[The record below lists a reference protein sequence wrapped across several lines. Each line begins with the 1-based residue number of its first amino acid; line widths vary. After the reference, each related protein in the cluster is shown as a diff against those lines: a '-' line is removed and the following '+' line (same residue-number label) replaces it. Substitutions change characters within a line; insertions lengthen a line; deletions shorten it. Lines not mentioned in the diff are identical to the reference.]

1 MSKPS
6 INLNQMLYNL
16 DMGNKEWYNS
26 LDSELKKTFSSYV
39 SMRFASSVKSNKI
52 LQESY
57 IESVNE
63 FCNKYFSTIQ
73 KHEGDSLLFWKL
85 LCLCGSGQKQFHPW
99 LKAPKGKGK
108 KTKIFDFL
116 QSCYP
121 NYKNDEIETLISVL
135 DKKEIKEMAKQ
146 AGLDDKEIKLLIK

>member
-135 DKKEIKEMAKQ
+135 DRKEIKEMAKQ

>member
-1 MSKPS
+1 
-6 INLNQMLYNL
+6 MLYNL
-16 DMGNKEWYNS
+16 DVDNKEWYEG

-121 NYKNDEIETLISVL
+121 NYKNDEIETLINVL
-135 DKKEIKEMAKQ
+135 DKKEIKELAKQ

>member
-1 MSKPS
+1 
-6 INLNQMLYNL
+6 MLYNL
-16 DMGNKEWYNS
+16 DVGNKEWYNS

-135 DKKEIKEMAKQ
+135 DRKEIKEMAKQ

>member
-1 MSKPS
+1 
-6 INLNQMLYNL
+6 MLYNL

-121 NYKNDEIETLISVL
+121 NYKNDEIETLINVL
-135 DKKEIKEMAKQ
+135 DKKEIKELAKQ

>member
-1 MSKPS
+1 
-6 INLNQMLYNL
+6 MLYNL
-16 DMGNKEWYNS
+16 DVGNKEWYNS

-146 AGLDDKEIKLLIK
+146 AGLDDKEIKLLMK

>member
-1 MSKPS
+1 
-6 INLNQMLYNL
+6 MLYNL

-135 DKKEIKEMAKQ
+135 DKKEIKELAKQ

>member
-1 MSKPS
+1 VSKPS

>member
-1 MSKPS
+1 
-6 INLNQMLYNL
+6 MLYNL
-16 DMGNKEWYNS
+16 DVGNKEWYNS

-121 NYKNDEIETLISVL
+121 NYKNDEIETLINVL
-135 DKKEIKEMAKQ
+135 DKKEIKELAKQ

>member
-16 DMGNKEWYNS
+16 DVGNKEWYEG

-121 NYKNDEIETLISVL
+121 NYKNDEIETLINVL
-135 DKKEIKEMAKQ
+135 DKKEIKELAKQ

>member
-1 MSKPS
+1 
-6 INLNQMLYNL
+6 MLYNL
-16 DMGNKEWYNS
+16 DVGNKEWYNS

-146 AGLDDKEIKLLIK
+146 AGLDDKEINLLIK

>member
-16 DMGNKEWYNS
+16 DVGNKEWYNS

-135 DKKEIKEMAKQ
+135 DKKEIKELAKQ

>member
-1 MSKPS
+1 
-6 INLNQMLYNL
+6 MLYNL
-16 DMGNKEWYNS
+16 DVGNKEWYNS

-135 DKKEIKEMAKQ
+135 DKKEIKELAKQ

>member
-16 DMGNKEWYNS
+16 DVGNKEWYEG

-135 DKKEIKEMAKQ
+135 DKKEIKELAKQ

>member
-1 MSKPS
+1 MIYFGINDSGPQTLTLAPS
-6 INLNQMLYNL
+6 FL
-16 DMGNKEWYNS
+16 
-26 LDSELKKTFSSYV
+26 
-39 SMRFASSVKSNKI
+39 
-52 LQESY
+52 
-57 IESVNE
+57 
-63 FCNKYFSTIQ
+63 
-73 KHEGDSLLFWKL
+73 
-85 LCLCGSGQKQFHPW
+85 
-99 LKAPKGKGK
+99 

>member
-1 MSKPS
+1 
-6 INLNQMLYNL
+6 
-16 DMGNKEWYNS
+16 MGNKEWYNS

>member
-1 MSKPS
+1 VSKPS

-16 DMGNKEWYNS
+16 DVGNKEWYNS

-135 DKKEIKEMAKQ
+135 DKKEIKELAKQ

>member
-1 MSKPS
+1 
-6 INLNQMLYNL
+6 
-16 DMGNKEWYNS
+16 MGNKEWYNS

-135 DKKEIKEMAKQ
+135 DKKEIKELAKQ

>member
-1 MSKPS
+1 
-6 INLNQMLYNL
+6 MLYNL

-26 LDSELKKTFSSYV
+26 LDNELKKTFSSYV

-135 DKKEIKEMAKQ
+135 DKKEIKELAKQ

>member
-1 MSKPS
+1 VSKPS

-16 DMGNKEWYNS
+16 DIGNKDWYNS
-26 LDSELKKTFSSYV
+26 LDNEIKKTFSPYV
-39 SMRFASSVKSNKI
+39 GMRFASSVKSNKV

-99 LKAPKGKGK
+99 IKAPKGKGK
-108 KTKIFDFL
+108 KTKIFDFIR
-116 QSCYP
+116 SCYP
-121 NYKNDEIETLISVL
+121 NYKDDEVEAMIKIL
-135 DKKEIKEMAKQ
+135 DKKEIKQLAKS
-146 AGLDDKEIKLLIK
+146 AGLDDKEIKLLVK

>member
-1 MSKPS
+1 
-6 INLNQMLYNL
+6 MLYNL

-135 DKKEIKEMAKQ
+135 DRKEIKEMAKQ

>member
-39 SMRFASSVKSNKI
+39 STRFASSVKSNKI

-135 DKKEIKEMAKQ
+135 DRKEIKEMAKQ

>member
-1 MSKPS
+1 
-6 INLNQMLYNL
+6 MLYNL
-16 DMGNKEWYNS
+16 DVGNKEWYNS

-85 LCLCGSGQKQFHPW
+85 LCLCGSGQKQFHP
-99 LKAPKGKGK
+99 
-108 KTKIFDFL
+108 L
-116 QSCYP
+116 QCV
-121 NYKNDEIETLISVL
+121 NYYSHQLFQRGTATGSGLCPVIEFCG
-135 DKKEIKEMAKQ
+135 DKSFCTILNLVPTYIA
-146 AGLDDKEIKLLIK
+146 

>member
-1 MSKPS
+1 
-6 INLNQMLYNL
+6 MLYNL
-16 DMGNKEWYNS
+16 DVGNKEWYEG

-121 NYKNDEIETLISVL
+121 NYKNDEIETLINVL
-135 DKKEIKEMAKQ
+135 DKKEIKELAKQ

>member
-1 MSKPS
+1 
-6 INLNQMLYNL
+6 MLYNL
-16 DMGNKEWYNS
+16 DIGNKDWYNS
-26 LDSELKKTFSSYV
+26 LDNEIKKTFSPYV
-39 SMRFASSVKSNKI
+39 SMRFASSVKSNKV

-99 LKAPKGKGK
+99 IKAPKGKGK
-108 KTKIFDFL
+108 KTKIFDFIR
-116 QSCYP
+116 SCYP
-121 NYKNDEIETLISVL
+121 NYKDDEVEAMIKIL
-135 DKKEIKEMAKQ
+135 DKKEIKQLAKS
-146 AGLDDKEIKLLIK
+146 AGLDDKEIKLLVK

>member
-16 DMGNKEWYNS
+16 DVGNKEWYNS

>member
-1 MSKPS
+1 
-6 INLNQMLYNL
+6 MLYNL

>member
-1 MSKPS
+1 V
-6 INLNQMLYNL
+6 
-16 DMGNKEWYNS
+16 GNKEWYNS

-135 DKKEIKEMAKQ
+135 DKKEIKELAKQ

>member
-1 MSKPS
+1 
-6 INLNQMLYNL
+6 MLYIL
-16 DMGNKEWYNS
+16 DVGNKEWYEG

-121 NYKNDEIETLISVL
+121 NYKNDEIETLINVL
-135 DKKEIKEMAKQ
+135 DKKEIKELAKQ

>member
-1 MSKPS
+1 
-6 INLNQMLYNL
+6 MLYNL
-16 DMGNKEWYNS
+16 DVGNKEWYNS

-116 QSCYP
+116 QSCYS

>member
-16 DMGNKEWYNS
+16 DMGNKEWYEG

-121 NYKNDEIETLISVL
+121 NYKNDEIETLINVL
-135 DKKEIKEMAKQ
+135 DKKEIKELAKQ

>member
-135 DKKEIKEMAKQ
+135 DKKEIKELAKQ

>member
-1 MSKPS
+1 M
-6 INLNQMLYNL
+6 LNNL
-16 DMGNKEWYNS
+16 DVGNKEWYNS

-135 DKKEIKEMAKQ
+135 DRKEIKEMAKQ

>member
-99 LKAPKGKGK
+99 LKAPKGNGK

-146 AGLDDKEIKLLIK
+146 AGLDDKEIQLLIT